1 MKVLII
7 EDSPE
12 VVDCISMSFEF
23 RWPEATILSSDS
35 GHRGVKMVETE
46 SPDIVILDINLPDI
60 DGFEVLRQVRFF
72 SDVPVIILTVR
83 DAEIDKLRGFEAGAD
98 DYIVKPFSALDFLD
112 RVSAVLRPSKIPQ
125 SREKTPP
132 FVKGDL
138 FIDFDSEKIFF
149 QNQPVHLAPKEY
161 QILRHLVQNEGKFV
175 SADDLARKVWG
186 TSENIDLST
195 IKRHIL
201 QLRTKLQDSPTQI
214 ILSGRGKEYKFVLK
228 NEDCSSR

>member
-1 MKVLII
+1 MRVLII

-12 VVDCISMSFEF
+12 VADCISMSFEF
-23 RWPEATILSSDS
+23 RWPETTILSSDN
-35 GHRGVKMVETE
+35 GHRGIEMVETE

-60 DGFEVLRQVRFF
+60 DGFGVLRQIRLF

-83 DAEIDKLRGFEAGAD
+83 ETEMDKLRGFEAGAD

-112 RVSAVLRPSKIPQ
+112 RVSAVLHPSKIPQ

-132 FVKGDL
+132 FAKGDIL
-138 FIDFDSEKIFF
+138 IDFDSEKVFF
-149 QNQPVHLAPKEY
+149 QNQPVHLTPKEY
-161 QILRHLVQNEGKFV
+161 QILRHLVQNEGKFL

-195 IKRHIL
+195 IKRYIF
-201 QLRTKLQDSPTQI
+201 QLRTKLQDSPPQI
-214 ILSGRGKEYKFVLK
+214 ILSGKGKGYKFVLK
-228 NEDCSSR
+228 K

>member
-1 MKVLII
+1 MKALII
-7 EDSPE
+7 EDTSE
-12 VVDCISMSFEF
+12 IVDCISMSFEF
-23 RWPEATILSSDS
+23 RWPETTILSSDS
-35 GHRGVKMVETE
+35 GHRGIEMVETE

-60 DGFEVLRQVRFF
+60 DGFGVLRQIRLF

-83 DAEIDKLRGFEAGAD
+83 ETEMDKLRGFEAGAD

-138 FIDFDSEKIFF
+138 LIDFDSEKVFF
-149 QNQPVHLAPKEY
+149 QNQPVHLTPKEY
-161 QILRHLVQNEGKFV
+161 QILRHLVQNEGKFL

-195 IKRHIL
+195 IKRYIL
-201 QLRTKLQDSPTQI
+201 QLRTKLQDSPPQI
-214 ILSGRGKEYKFVLK
+214 ILSGKGKGYKFVLK
-228 NEDCSSR
+228 K